1 MPRRSNKT
9 KKASVKRRRFTWK
22 QRGSGFFNTLVS
34 AAKKLTTEMKS
45 SAVASNPVAASK
57 PVAAASK
64 PVAVASNPVAVASN
78 PVAAASNPVASVQAF
93 DKNHPIIKLLG
104 KVNEVVINYIKDKN
118 SFCDNIPSRVSKGL
132 SFVSSFVSRRP
143 PPVPKFKSAE
153 DIFDGLLQFLYN
165 NRQTY
170 VDAVFQLKKQFGINA
185 EIDVLRP
192 FLGRIPI
199 PFAVTI
205 IKKVFFAE
213 PGHLSG
219 IYESINTVTRDPNF
233 EKFCTT
239 TTTNSDLIALA
250 KKLIRQIADKMKL
263 PMKIKAALASESW

>member
-1 MPRRSNKT
+1 MDQKRNKIV
-9 KKASVKRRRFTWK
+9 KALARADMMFTITGTCPVFVANMVNKRP
-22 QRGSGFFNTLVS
+22 
-34 AAKKLTTEMKS
+34 M
-45 SAVASNPVAASK
+45 
-57 PVAAASK
+57 
-64 PVAVASNPVAVASN
+64 
-78 PVAAASNPVASVQAF
+78 
-93 DKNHPIIKLLG
+93 IIKSG
-104 KVNEVVINYIKDKN
+104 APGGCPTCRVKAVVINYIKNKK
-118 SFCDNIPSRVSKGL
+118 SFCDNQ
-132 SFVSSFVSRRP
+132 
-143 PPVPKFKSAE
+143 KFKKAE
-153 DIFDGLLQFLYN
+153 IIFDGLLQFLYN

-219 IYESINTVTRDPNF
+219 IYASIDTVIRDPAVAPY
-233 EKFCTT
+233 CSDP
-239 TTTNSDLIALA
+239 NSDPILFA

>member
-9 KKASVKRRRFTWK
+9 KKASVKRRRFTRK
-22 QRGSGFFNTLVS
+22 QRGSGLWNLVTS
-34 AAKKLTTEMKS
+34 AAKKLTTEM
-45 SAVASNPVAASK
+45 NP
-57 PVAAASK
+57 K

-78 PVAAASNPVASVQAF
+78 PVAVASNPVAVASNPVAVASNPVAVASVQSF
-93 DKNHPIIKLLG
+93 DQNHPIIKLLG
-104 KVNEVVINYIKDKN
+104 KVKNVVIDYIKDKK
-118 SFCDNIPSRVSKGL
+118 SFCDNQ
-132 SFVSSFVSRRP
+132 
-143 PPVPKFKSAE
+143 KFKKAE
-153 DIFDGLLQFLYN
+153 KIFDGLLQFLYN

-213 PGHLSG
+213 PGVLKRIHDA
-219 IYESINTVTRDPNF
+219 INTVISDPQLQN
-233 EKFCTT
+233 FCTT
-239 TTTNSDLIALA
+239 ISNSDKTDELAKKSNSDKTDEFA

-263 PMKIKAALASESW
+263 PMKIKTALVSESW